1 MRDAFFLGQ
10 PTFVPSADQVSFRS
24 CKSKDVELVLLFVE
38 HEGAALVDLPD
49 RLLQELATAMINNS
63 PGWRNGVYDREYLI
77 ERLTQEYAKAA
88 AKGEPV
94 TASVAYIDS
103 KRGCAAAPFT
113 CIWRE

>member
-10 PTFVPSADQVSFRS
+10 PTFVPSAEQVSFRS

-103 KRGCAAAPFT
+103 KRGCAAVPFT
-113 CIWRE
+113 CIRRE